1 MIGKAGEK
9 GKNQVD
15 DKLLLSVLSGAIL
28 AILLWLCIVVNDIQ
42 NEVEEIHNTLDII
55 EETLKHDG
63 ILLDSLNKH
72 LKVICYVGQKQI
84 ECP

>member
-28 AILLWLCIVVNDIQ
+28 AILLWICILVIDIQ
-42 NEVEEIHNTLDII
+42 TDLKEIHNTLDII
-55 EETLKHDG
+55 EETLEQNSVQ
-63 ILLDSLNKH
+63 LDKINKH
-72 LKVICYVGQKQI
+72 LNVSLYNARKLIN
-84 ECP
+84 E

>member
-1 MIGKAGEK
+1 MISKQEK
-9 GKNQVD
+9 GGSSKVD
-15 DKLLLSVLSGAIL
+15 DTLLLSVLSGVIL
-28 AILLWLCIVVNDIQ
+28 ALLIWVGIVVNDIQ

-55 EETLKHDG
+55 EETLEQDG
-63 ILLDSLNKH
+63 VLLNSLSKH

>member
-1 MIGKAGEK
+1 MI
-9 GKNQVD
+9 NQVKKGSSKVD
-15 DKLLLSVLSGAIL
+15 DILLLSVLSGVVL
-28 AILLWLCIVVNDIQ
+28 ALLIWVGIIVNDIQ

-55 EETLKHDG
+55 EETLEHDG

>member
-15 DKLLLSVLSGAIL
+15 DKLLLSVLSGVIL
-28 AILLWLCIVVNDIQ
+28 ALLIWVSIIVNNIQ

-55 EETLKHDG
+55 EETLEQDG
-63 ILLDSLNKH
+63 VKLDTINRH
-72 LKVICYVGQKQI
+72 LKVICRMGQQQI